1 LSTIIDIHKLAGL
14 ISPAGLEILDEAA
27 ALQKKN
33 SNISFKVIKVTDN
46 EFQIRTEQGK
56 HLSEN
61 YADAKLLVQRT
72 KGLFS
77 FFGINKTLHV
87 HPVPYAQSRTDVVNP
102 KWLNDKM
109 LKNGIKVKDI
119 ANETGI
125 EKSDISS
132 WINGEKPMSQPV
144 KAMFYYY
151 FSKEK

>member
-1 LSTIIDIHKLAGL
+1 MNNIKDIHKLAGL
-14 ISPAGLEILDEAA
+14 ISPIDLEILDEAA
-27 ALQKKN
+27 ALHKKN
-33 SNISFKVIKVTDN
+33 SNITFKVIKVTDN

-72 KGLFS
+72 KELFS

-87 HPVPYAQSRTDVVNP
+87 HPVPYVQSRTDIVNP
-102 KWLNDKM
+102 KWVTENM
-109 LKNGIKVKDI
+109 IINGVKIKDI

-125 EKSDISS
+125 EKSDISG
-132 WINGEKPMSQPV
+132 WINGEKPMSQAV